1 MTFRLDVPGHMLNV
15 TLHVTRVLTFYILPG
30 YIPHQLVTVFNTNST
45 HALYLLVTEG

>member
-15 TLHVTRVLTFYILPG
+15 TLHVTYILPG